1 MAFKGNEKHIFL
13 GGNTPKGFFSYY
25 NHLLPYAKARKIYC
39 IKGGPGTGKS
49 TLMKTVAE
57 AVRSR
62 GADVEYAH
70 CSSDPSSLDA
80 IVIRPASIALVDGT
94 EPHIVDP
101 RYPGAADT
109 IINLGECWDENALRP
124 YKDAIMNTK
133 EKIST
138 EFARAYRYLASARC
152 LCDEAEEIYKK
163 CLLTNRHRI
172 YAEKILY
179 SEFAETPV
187 AEIRGKSR
195 KLFATAITPEGV
207 INYCDT
213 ILAGY
218 KVYVVKGYAGDT
230 ISQIREIALDRGF
243 DTEEYYCPMYPDTRV
258 EHLLVPALNIA
269 FTTSDRHHGRRG
281 EETED
286 FDEALSRYLLSQ
298 YSEEREFAESESDK
312 LIGKAISAIRKA
324 KELHDILEKY
334 YIPAMDFDK
343 LGTIGEKTVK
353 EILEFI

>member
-1 MAFKGNEKHIFL
+1 MAFKGREKHIFL

-25 NHLLPYAKARKIYC
+25 NHLLPHTKARKIYC

-80 IVIRPASIALVDGT
+80 VIIRPASIALVDGT
-94 EPHIVDP
+94 EPHITDP
-101 RYPGAADT
+101 KYPGAVDT

-124 YKDAIMNTK
+124 YKDAIMSTRH
-133 EKIST
+133 KISL
-138 EFARAYRYLASARC
+138 EFSRAYRYLASARC
-152 LCDEAEEIYKK
+152 LCDEAEEILKS
-163 CLLTNRHRI
+163 CLSLNCHRM

-179 SEFAETPV
+179 SEFAEKPI
-187 AEIRGKSR
+187 AEIRGNSR

-213 ILAGY
+213 ILSGY
-218 KVYVVKGYAGDT
+218 KVYVVKGYVADT
-230 ISQIREIALDRGF
+230 LSQIRDIALDRGF
-243 DTEEYYCPMYPDTRV
+243 DTEEYYCPMYPDSRI

-269 FTTSDRHHGRRG
+269 FTTSDRHHGYKG
-281 EETED
+281 EDTED
-286 FDEALSRYLLSQ
+286 FNESLSRYLLGH
-298 YSEEREFAESESDK
+298 YSGEREFAESESDK
-312 LIGKAISAIRKA
+312 LVGRAISAIKKA
-324 KELHDILEKY
+324 KEYHDILEKY
-334 YIPAMDFDK
+334 YIPAMDFEK
-343 LGTIGEKTVK
+343 LGAIGEKTVK